1 MCEWTDYI
9 GAKFKSLTQLHLPP
23 ISNSESHLPPC
34 ERFEFADNEMLETF
48 LKVWNQ
54 LILTGLLSGRW
65 MCSINSARK
74 EINYFQKM
82 HFPVIFTT
90 IQTSVSSTPNL
101 SRFVVETRKTDG
113 SKYPPA
119 TIHQLLY
126 GVLKHKRE
134 VNLDCINFLNK
145 TPDLSNYMEL
155 WTCFSTDCIQRDW
168 VQRWRVHVLTKEDE
182 QKLCEVEFW
191 ASIHKKCS
199 KMLIFFNCGKDV
211 FSSWRCGASSTQVIS
226 TEVNG

>member
-1 MCEWTDYI
+1 MCEWTDYV

-23 ISNSESHLPPC
+23 ISNSEPHLPPC
-34 ERFEFADNEMLETF
+34 ERFKFADNEMLETF
-48 LKVWNQ
+48 LKVWNR

-74 EINYFQKM
+74 EINYFEKM

-90 IQTSVSSTPNL
+90 LQTSVSSTPNL
-101 SRFVVETRKTDG
+101 SRFAVETRKTDG

-145 TPDLSNYMEL
+145 KDPWFKQLHGTLDVLFHRLHSEGLGTKMKSACSHQRRWAETLRSGVLSL
-155 WTCFSTDCIQRDW
+155 DT
-168 VQRWRVHVLTKEDE
+168 
-182 QKLCEVEFW
+182 
-191 ASIHKKCS
+191 S
-199 KMLIFFNCGKDV
+199 KML
-211 FSSWRCGASSTQVIS
+211 
-226 TEVNG
+226 